1 MDISELLMEAA
12 NLMLVGMVSVFLFL
26 GLLVLVVQSVA
37 KLVPADELPVAPK
50 RPTTQTPAA
59 QASNQVNPKLIAA
72 ISTAVQ
78 QYRNNN

>member
-1 MDISELLMEAA
+1 MDISELLLQAG

-37 KLVPADELPVAPK
+37 KLVPADELPVASNK
-50 RPTTQTPAA
+50 PTTQAPAA